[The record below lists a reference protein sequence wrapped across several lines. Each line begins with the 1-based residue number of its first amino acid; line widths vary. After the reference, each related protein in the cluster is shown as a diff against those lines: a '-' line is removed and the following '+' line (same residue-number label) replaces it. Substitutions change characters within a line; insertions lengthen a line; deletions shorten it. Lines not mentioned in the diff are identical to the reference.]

1 MKKRILPVLFALF
14 LTASLSAQNTFNE
27 GDNVLNLGLG
37 IGNTLYT
44 GSYYSS
50 SVPPLSASYEVGVK
64 DELFDE
70 NSSLGVGGYLGYSSS
85 KYRFSGSG
93 SSFSNFI
100 LGARGSLH
108 YQFIDQLD
116 TYAGLMLGY
125 RIVSWNND
133 GFSSAASS
141 GFTSAFY
148 VGGRYY
154 FNETFAGM
162 MELGY
167 GIAYLNIGVAIKL

>member
-1 MKKRILPVLFALF
+1 MKRILPIIFALF
-14 LTASLSAQNTFNE
+14 FAVSTNAQNTFNE

-37 IGNTLYT
+37 IGSTLYT
-44 GSYYSS
+44 GAYYSS
-50 SVPPLSASYEVGVK
+50 NIPPISASYEVGIK

-70 NSSLGVGGYLGYSSS
+70 NSSLGIGGYLGYSSS
-85 KYRFSGSG
+85 NYRFSGS
-93 SSFSNFI
+93 SSGFSNFI

-108 YQFIDQLD
+108 YQFIDQFD

-125 RIVSWNND
+125 RIVSWQND
-133 GFSSAASS
+133 GFGSAASS

-148 VGGRYY
+148 LGGRYY
-154 FNETFAGM
+154 FTESFAGM

-167 GIAYLNIGVAIKL
+167 GVAYLNIGVALKF